1 MIKNLDELVQ
11 TVKSRPKNTIAIAAA
26 EDPVILSTVFE
37 AERMGLAD
45 FILVGDKKEIEI
57 AAKSIDINIAF
68 EIIDEPDHARAAEK
82 AVQLV
87 KEKTA
92 GVIMKGLLH
101 TGVFFKAVL
110 NKEAGLNTGRLF
122 SQISV
127 FDKIDGDGL
136 QLLTDCAMVITPTLD
151 QKRQIIENAVDL
163 AIKLGYSKPRVAI
176 LSALETV
183 NPQMP
188 DTVEAAVLSQMA
200 ARGQIKNAWVD
211 GPFALDN
218 AISVESARHKGITGE
233 VAGRADILLAPN
245 LQVANVLT
253 KSLTYFAKKRVA
265 ATVMGAKVPI
275 VSTSRSAPIADKVL
289 SIALAN
295 YIS

>member
-1 MIKNLDELVQ
+1 MLKNLDELMQSVR
-11 TVKSRPKNTIAIAAA
+11 SRPKNTIAIAAA

-45 FILVGDKKEIEI
+45 FILIGDKKEIES
-57 AAKSIDINIAF
+57 AAKSNDIPVAW

-87 KEKTA
+87 KEKNA

-127 FDKIDGDGL
+127 FEKVEEDGL
-136 QLLTDCAMVITPTLD
+136 QLLTDCAMIIAPTLD
-151 QKRQIIENAVDL
+151 QKKQIIENAVDL
-163 AIKLGYSKPRVAI
+163 ALKLGYSKPRVAI

-183 NPQMP
+183 NPQIP
-188 DTVEAAVLSQMA
+188 DTMEAALLSKMA
-200 ARGQIKNAWVD
+200 ERGQIKNAYVD

-218 AISVESARHKGITGE
+218 AISPEAARHKGVTGE

-253 KSLTYFAKKRVA
+253 KSLTYYAEKRVA

-275 VSTSRSAPIADKVL
+275 VSTSRAAPIADKVL